1 MIKECAKRKLIITT
15 FALLVFFI
23 TLSFPKTED
32 EIKNVTIS
40 YNSGNAWPIY
50 LLDNSSLV
58 ARTSMVVQN
67 KETIDLAKEII
78 EILTIDHAKS
88 EYIPSIFTPVIPKDT
103 EILSIDIQDKTLKIN
118 FNKNILNVPSESAEK
133 MIECLTYSLT
143 EIEGI
148 EGIILYV
155 EGDLLEK
162 VPNTEIK
169 LPSILTRDIG
179 VNKAYDVKNLKE
191 TTKTTVYYI
200 AKDGNISY
208 YVPVTLLSN
217 NEKDK
222 VEIIIDRLKS
232 KPNEQTN
239 LMSYLNASTELTN
252 YEILEKEVT
261 LSFNDYLYE
270 GLASDELKEEVK
282 YSISL
287 SVMDTLN
294 VETVTFIES

>member
-67 KETIDLAKEII
+67 KETIDLVKEII

-261 LSFNDYLYE
+261 LSFNGYLYE

>member
-67 KETIDLAKEII
+67 KETIDLVKEII

-200 AKDGNISY
+200 PIDGDISY
-208 YVPVTLLSN
+208 YEPVTLLSN

-261 LSFNDYLYE
+261 LSFNGYLYE